1 MCMLAMLWI
10 KNNFPNISSGSP
22 RNKYDAVIRS
32 VRHESEANHWRCRRR
47 RGQASEVRRAWCRQ
61 ETAGAHDGSTGC
73 LEVSCYLRTASRP
86 AAPGRNRNSPDI
98 NPDSQK
104 WRYSAGNSTLFLCCA
119 QNHSVEKHASFSQS
133 SNPNWPPI
141 ERHVSQLYYH
151 FIPENQVVNTKW
163 LTQRGRLTFFIISIT
178 NPKLL
183 TQNVC

>member
-22 RNKYDAVIRS
+22 RNKHDAVIRS
-32 VRHESEANHWRCRRR
+32 MRHESEANHWRCRRR
-47 RGQASEVRRAWCRQ
+47 RGQASEVRRARCRQ

-104 WRYSAGNSTLFLCCA
+104 WRYSAVATRLYSCIVPKTTVWKSMQVFSEFESKLTAHWKACVTIIL
-119 QNHSVEKHASFSQS
+119 SFYSGKS
-133 SNPNWPPI
+133 S
-141 ERHVSQLYYH
+141 S
-151 FIPENQVVNTKW
+151 
-163 LTQRGRLTFFIISIT
+163 
-178 NPKLL
+178 
-183 TQNVC
+183 